1 MTLMMKQVSR
11 SSNNQKFTTFVFVM
25 PTVHELKSLTQ
36 QRLDEADDLLSLNR
50 TDAAFYLAGY
60 AIELALKAA
69 ICKTLDG

>member
-1 MTLMMKQVSR
+1 
-11 SSNNQKFTTFVFVM
+11 M

-50 TDAAFYLAGY
+50 SDAAFYLAGY
-60 AIELALKAA
+60 AVELALKAA